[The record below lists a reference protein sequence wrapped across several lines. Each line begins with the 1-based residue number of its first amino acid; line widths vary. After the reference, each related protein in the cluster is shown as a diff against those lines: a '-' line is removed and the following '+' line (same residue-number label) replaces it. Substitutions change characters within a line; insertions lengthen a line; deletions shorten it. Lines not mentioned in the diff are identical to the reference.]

1 MKKLINV
8 IALGLFNIG
17 NGLSQLGSFFT
28 SHQLKN
34 DQQADSQSDF
44 EKTGD
49 DLRLAIKKFDK
60 SLEKSGKN

>member
-17 NGLSQLGSFFT
+17 NGLSQLGGFLT
-28 SHQLKN
+28 ARQLKN
-34 DQQADSQSDF
+34 NQQVDSRSDF

-49 DLRLAIKKFDK
+49 DLRLAIKKFDET
-60 SLEKSGKN
+60 LEKSGKN

>member
-1 MKKLINV
+1 M

-17 NGLSQLGSFFT
+17 NGLSQLGGLFT
-28 SHQLKN
+28 PRHLKS
-34 DQQADSQSDF
+34 DQQVDNRSDF

-49 DLRLAIKKFDK
+49 DLRLAIKRFDE

>member
-1 MKKLINV
+1 MKKLISM

-17 NGLSQLGSFFT
+17 NGLSQLGGFLT
-28 SHQLKN
+28 SRHLKN
-34 DQQADSQSDF
+34 DQQVDNRSDF

-49 DLRLAIKKFDK
+49 DLRLAIKRFDE